1 MSYYVLFLLVRFVK
15 LDHLTT
21 EKQRIFI
28 LPVIMLGLRRNE
40 ER

>member
-1 MSYYVLFLLVRFVK
+1 MSYHVLFLLVRFVK
-15 LDHLTT
+15 LEQPTT

-28 LPVIMLGLRRNE
+28 LPVIILGLRRSV